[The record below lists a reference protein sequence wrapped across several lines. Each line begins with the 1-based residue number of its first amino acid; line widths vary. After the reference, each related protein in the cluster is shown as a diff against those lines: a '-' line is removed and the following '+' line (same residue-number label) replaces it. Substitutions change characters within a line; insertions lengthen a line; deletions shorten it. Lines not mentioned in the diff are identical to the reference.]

1 MLPILRDYKGS
12 KTMKQEEEKLKKEV
26 EQFYKNKKMK
36 TTVSTLQQEADNFMN
51 RKTKDGQEKQFRQD

>member
-1 MLPILRDYKGS
+1 
-12 KTMKQEEEKLKKEV
+12 MKQEEEKLKKEV
-26 EQFYKNKKMK
+26 EQFYKNKKIK